1 MATYLRIVRKV
12 DGELKYGLTEV
23 NMKESGST
31 IKQME
36 KVSFGL
42 QMATPMKATG
52 KTTRRR
58 VMVITNISMV
68 RNI

>member
-1 MATYLRIVRKV
+1 M
-12 DGELKYGLTEV
+12 DGELKYGLMEV

-42 QMATPMKATG
+42 QMATPTKAIG
-52 KTTRRR
+52 KTIRQK

>member
-1 MATYLRIVRKV
+1 M

-36 KVSFGL
+36 KVSFGP
-42 QMATPMKATG
+42 QMATPTKATG
-52 KTTRRR
+52 KTIRQK